1 MHWLLRN
8 LKMLFH
14 NTNYHAN
21 MKYRITCSVFNQTP
35 STLGQTPYTCKTA
48 LGNDAG
54 EKTVIIIVRRTVE
67 CQGYGHEDLLSS
79 SLIQQP
85 QPEARAMSQHDYEV
99 FAYHRMIETYHWD
112 QLSRP
117 ESGWLR
123 STLPQGC
130 ELQAWDSQGLTPKHK
145 FSRLPGFQKADT
157 CLHQHFST
165 DTDECSET
173 LKTTASLTLSLRKRC
188 SVFRNACSHGLK
200 AKLWGQE
207 TDRKLSRFHLL
218 MKGITEARYGT
229 SLRIK

>member
-8 LKMLFH
+8 PKMLFH

-35 STLGQTPYTCKTA
+35 STLGQTSYTCKTA

-54 EKTVIIIVRRTVE
+54 EKTMTIIVRGTV
-67 CQGYGHEDLLSS
+67 EDLLS

-85 QPEARAMSQHDYEV
+85 QPEAHAMSQHDYEV

-112 QLSRP
+112 QLSRL
-117 ESGWLR
+117 ESWWLM

-130 ELQAWDSQGLTPKHK
+130 ELQACDSQGLTTKHK
-145 FSRLPGFQKADT
+145 FSRRPGFQKADT
-157 CLHQHFST
+157 CLHHHFST

-173 LKTTASLTLSLRKRC
+173 L
-188 SVFRNACSHGLK
+188 
-200 AKLWGQE
+200 
-207 TDRKLSRFHLL
+207 
-218 MKGITEARYGT
+218 
-229 SLRIK
+229 